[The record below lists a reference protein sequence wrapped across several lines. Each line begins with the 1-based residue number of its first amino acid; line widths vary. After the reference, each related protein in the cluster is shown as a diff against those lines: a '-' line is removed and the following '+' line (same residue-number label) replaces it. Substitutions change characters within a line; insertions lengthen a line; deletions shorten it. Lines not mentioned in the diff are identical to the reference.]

1 MVNKQQAG
9 GAEFEPEF
17 VVRCSAGHARLSL
30 FAPQRAAQRPQVG
43 AVDVISSLVEGLGT
57 SMESLAAQVQLR
69 DLVFLSCADDAPDVR
84 QSGFALM
91 GDLAKA
97 CPSHLLPTLQRCFEA
112 ACATL
117 QHDALVQ
124 EYAQAGTN
132 ACWAIGELALQA
144 TPEDMAPFALP
155 LLQCVATVLTM
166 RLAVG
171 KGMLENAAIALGR
184 LALRCPQPLA
194 QHLAS
199 FVAPWCI
206 ALRRLR
212 DGTEKAQAFAGLCA
226 LVTLNPMVGWQA
238 FVPLAN
244 AFATWRTIS
253 NETLRRQMAEILRGY
268 QARCRACCVRLRA
281 RCLTPSHRTRNDR
294 PTCQTSGPRAGRGW
308 RRRCSRSFNCGFWR
322 EKDAAF
328 CAFHFPFACFLF
340 AGARPAPTAAGR
352 PRDRASSGA
361 APMASMVTVTPG

>member
-1 MVNKQQAG
+1 
-9 GAEFEPEF
+9 
-17 VVRCSAGHARLSL
+17 
-30 FAPQRAAQRPQVG
+30 
-43 AVDVISSLVEGLGT
+43 
-57 SMESLAAQVQLR
+57 
-69 DLVFLSCADDAPDVR
+69 
-84 QSGFALM
+84 
-91 GDLAKA
+91 
-97 CPSHLLPTLQRCFEA
+97 
-112 ACATL
+112 
-117 QHDALVQ
+117 VQ

-184 LALRCPQPLA
+184 LALRCPQPMA

-226 LVTLNPMVGWQA
+226 LVTLNPMVGWQS

-244 AFATWRTIS
+244 AFATWRTIT
-253 NETLRRQMAEILRGY
+253 NEALRRQMAEILRGY
-268 QARCRACCVRLRA
+268 QARCRVQLRA
-281 RCLTPSHRTRNDR
+281 AAGTLFDAFSPVRATTGQPAR
-294 PTCQTSGPRAGRGW
+294 PVGRGL
-308 RRRCSRSFNCGFWR
+308 GGVGGAG
-322 EKDAAF
+322 AAEASTVVSGVKKTQR

-340 AGARPAPTAAGR
+340 AGARPAPAAAGR